1 VFKLK
6 SHSKKRSVTNKGSIN
21 LGISTIV
28 VLVIAMV
35 LIAAGI
41 SFIRG
46 FFDLG
51 EKKLAGAFEVDDFGM
66 KPTRT
71 DPLVLDQGKIRLKL
85 TGQEIVRAG
94 FYNAGNSPLSSVQ
107 LNITGCTGGNTP
119 DIDTLPQ
126 AVEAGAS
133 AGFKMIVSKG
143 AIATQGTYICTLIA
157 KDGVDIDPIASTQI
171 EFEVYS

>member
-1 VFKLK
+1 MFKLK
-6 SHSKKRSVTNKGSIN
+6 SRSKKRSVTNKGSIN

-46 FFDLG
+46 FFNLG

-85 TGQEIVRAG
+85 SGEEIVKAG
-94 FYNAGNSPLSSVQ
+94 FYNAGNSELTSVQ
-107 LNITGCTGGNTP
+107 LNITSCTGGDLP
-119 DIDTLPQ
+119 KLDTLPQ
-126 AVEAGAS
+126 AVDAGAF

-143 AIATQGTYICTLIA
+143 EIGTQGTYICTMIA
-157 KDGVDIDPIASTQI
+157 TNGVSSAPIASTQI